1 MYTNFKMIIK
11 MNENLFEAQYDVSK
25 KNRLKRFY
33 TENKIAIFSTIIV
46 LLILAISFSI
56 YLINKEKKDALLA
69 DNYIEAKIYL
79 EAGEKNKSKRILKN
93 IVLSNNG
100 TYSALSLFLILN
112 EYLIVNE
119 QELLNLFNLLLK
131 NNKFED
137 EIKNLIIFKKA
148 IFQSNYSNE
157 LELIETTK
165 PLLNTDTIW
174 KPHILLLLGDFF
186 VSKNQNLKAKEFYT
200 RVLSL
205 KNLNKE
211 LYDQARSQLM
221 LMTND

>member
-1 MYTNFKMIIK
+1 
-11 MNENLFEAQYDVSK
+11 MNDNLFEAQYDVTK
-25 KNRLKRFY
+25 KSRLKRFY
-33 TENKIAIFSTIIV
+33 TENKITIFSTIII
-46 LLILAISFSI
+46 LLILTISFGI
-56 YLINKEKKDALLA
+56 YSINKQKKDALLA

-79 EAGEKNKSKRILKN
+79 EAGEKEKATKILKN
-93 IVLSNNG
+93 IVLANNG

-112 EYLIVNE
+112 KNLIVNE
-119 QELLNLFNLLLK
+119 EEILNLFNLLLK
-131 NNKFED
+131 NNKFEN

-165 PLLNTDTIW
+165 SLLNTDTIW

-200 RVLSL
+200 KVLSL

>member
-1 MYTNFKMIIK
+1 

-79 EAGEKNKSKRILKN
+79 EAGEKNKAKRILKN

-112 EYLIVNE
+112 ENLIVNE

-174 KPHILLLLGDFF
+174 KPHILLLLGDFL

>member
-1 MYTNFKMIIK
+1 M
-11 MNENLFEAQYDVSK
+11 
-25 KNRLKRFY
+25 
-33 TENKIAIFSTIIV
+33 
-46 LLILAISFSI
+46 
-56 YLINKEKKDALLA
+56 
-69 DNYIEAKIYL
+69 
-79 EAGEKNKSKRILKN
+79 
-93 IVLSNNG
+93 
-100 TYSALSLFLILN
+100 
-112 EYLIVNE
+112 IVNE

-200 RVLSL
+200 KVLSL

>member
-1 MYTNFKMIIK
+1 MM
-11 MNENLFEAQYDVSK
+11 
-25 KNRLKRFY
+25 
-33 TENKIAIFSTIIV
+33 
-46 LLILAISFSI
+46 
-56 YLINKEKKDALLA
+56 
-69 DNYIEAKIYL
+69 
-79 EAGEKNKSKRILKN
+79 
-93 IVLSNNG
+93 
-100 TYSALSLFLILN
+100 
-112 EYLIVNE
+112 
-119 QELLNLFNLLLK
+119 NLFNLLLK
-131 NNKFED
+131 SNKIEN

-200 RVLSL
+200 KVLSL

>member
-1 MYTNFKMIIK
+1 

-25 KNRLKRFY
+25 KSKLKRFY
-33 TENKIAIFSTIIV
+33 TENKIAIFSTIVV

-56 YLINKEKKDALLA
+56 YSINKEKKDALLA

-79 EAGEKNKSKRILKN
+79 EAGEKNKAKRILKN

-112 EYLIVNE
+112 ENLIVNE
-119 QELLNLFNLLLK
+119 EELLNLFNLLLK

-200 RVLSL
+200 KVLSL

>member
-1 MYTNFKMIIK
+1 

-79 EAGEKNKSKRILKN
+79 EAGEKNKAKRILKN

-112 EYLIVNE
+112 ENLIVNE
-119 QELLNLFNLLLK
+119 DELLNLFNLLLK
-131 NNKFED
+131 SNKFEN

-157 LELIETTK
+157 LELIETTDSSENSIYSYLFK
-165 PLLNTDTIW
+165 PKTTLGKILHSSSITVGPCITTLEPIDTPSLITTSL
-174 KPHILLLLGDFF
+174 PITVFEPIVTFAPMEAF
-186 VSKNQNLKAKEFYT
+186 V
-200 RVLSL
+200 
-205 KNLNKE
+205 
-211 LYDQARSQLM
+211 
-221 LMTND
+221 